1 MNSKNRYMLWALL
14 AMLAISPYIVQSI
27 LNYQADHFSCGGR
40 IEFSDNQRTYTVQVK
55 YTFDGG
61 TGEVTTLGEYSDSG
75 KRSRRLSQQLSF
87 DYTHHGHELVMLST
101 SSTLSDVQARVLDS
115 LVPDF
120 YLYKDRGFR
129 IRIYR
134 QGDNGY
140 VFTTYGVPVFI
151 CTKI

>member
-1 MNSKNRYMLWALL
+1 MLLTFFAVLS
-14 AMLAISPYIVQSI
+14 ISPYLVQSI
-27 LNYQADHFSCGGR
+27 LDYRANHFSCGGR
-40 IEFSDNQRTYTVQVK
+40 IDFSDTRRNYSVQVK

-61 TGEVTTLGEYSDSG
+61 TGEVTTLGEYSEAG
-75 KRSRRLSQQLSF
+75 KMSRRLSQQLLF
-87 DYTHHGHELVMLST
+87 DYTYHGGEFVMLST
-101 SSTLSDVQARVLDS
+101 SSALSDTQARMLNT

-129 IRIYR
+129 IRIYH

-151 CTKI
+151 CTKS